1 MRTFSIVSEVPT
13 HVTGYQSS
21 THDPKLINKFFLEI
35 SNKKQ
40 KFTEL
45 ESCVVTVS
53 DLTLQNVSGFT
64 SEKPKVR
71 GTKIPGSFKIEF
83 YDSNTIPVIGE
94 LEKLCKQGNFYVTIN
109 YVDRDEKVTDHIDL
123 KSCSVVFIKMGDL
136 SYYKESNLT
145 SNSKSTEVSIKRPLS
160 HVAVIDFED
169 FTYTKNNAE

>member
-1 MRTFSIVSEVPT
+1 MQTSQIVSEVPT

-53 DLTLQNVSGFT
+53 DMTLQNVSGFT
-64 SEKPKVR
+64 SEKTKVR

-94 LEKLCKQGNFYVTIN
+94 LEKLCKQGDFYVTIN
-109 YVDRDEKVTDHIDL
+109 YDDREIDKIKGKKTAEIRHLMDETFYEE
-123 KSCSVVFIKMGDL
+123 VVHRDNMIV
-136 SYYKESNLT
+136 Y
-145 SNSKSTEVSIKRPLS
+145 
-160 HVAVIDFED
+160 
-169 FTYTKNNAE
+169 